1 MGKTLRFRRPENG
14 KVGVWEPNID
24 FFKFDGFLL
33 NLWPQ
38 TIRIIDGRVMGSFFD
53 NFHIAD
59 CGLADLVV

>member
-1 MGKTLRFRRPENG
+1 MGKKLKFMRPENG
-14 KVGVWEPNID
+14 KVGVLEPKID
-24 FFKFDGFLL
+24 FFKSDGFLL

-38 TIRIIDGRVMGSFFD
+38 TIRIIHGKVMGSIFD